1 MTYLDS
7 ERGAALQVLKDEL
20 KITLEQRG
28 SIEFL
33 EAPVQKQKYNN
44 CGPEVIENFIFYLT
58 GNRATQETAVYLHS
72 LLLENTQLDPVLS
85 FPQIQENHKII
96 GFLSNNVPLVV
107 DRPIVDIFLEVF
119 MQQGEAIFAIPLT
132 LKTDLSGSPQVKY
145 QLEAFDHVGQVAVQK
160 EIGVFNYF
168 VENGGSF
175 SGRAHI
181 QDVTPVALLEAD
193 FSTVS
198 STALVVSGD
207 DLPEAQ
213 GFTPE
218 SPVKG
223 IFSFAHAYKVFN
235 EFKDYI
241 NSFLTPK
248 ETPSWKQKLSP
259 KELSDYYR
267 ILHDY
272 AIEDSDNNVIP
283 AYGEHHKYKINLKN
297 FIKVHPD
304 KNARGSQEQQSKSTE
319 DYKIL
324 NDLNKKLKSGSIIEE
339 IPIDKMQN
347 IQSVIH
353 KANIVF
359 KAVDTAVDSARVVYE
374 PTFHNTKKVALDF
387 TYLYSMY
394 YGVNGYSSVIGAV
407 DVLRLA
413 YQEEYTQALKQAATT
428 IGYMALPSMLAY
440 TAIPYLGFAYS
451 VGMTIYTGYSAFNN
465 AYSFYLERN
474 DVESML
480 RSTIAYKDLTK
491 TLSESPLQQLYDFAS
506 ITKGYEV
513 QINKIHLA
521 MEKAAIKTQL
531 EEKGEFGRKL
541 YEYIYEASV
550 EEKYDLL
557 NKVLQGS
564 ITGEEAEAIKAKHIK
579 IISDDQSYEH
589 CMEVSNTDADTN
601 GEHYYCYNEEQE
613 VLNHILIGDNNYI
626 QIIGYLG

>member
-1 MTYLDS
+1 
-7 ERGAALQVLKDEL
+7 
-20 KITLEQRG
+20 
-28 SIEFL
+28 
-33 EAPVQKQKYNN
+33 
-44 CGPEVIENFIFYLT
+44 
-58 GNRATQETAVYLHS
+58 
-72 LLLENTQLDPVLS
+72 
-85 FPQIQENHKII
+85 
-96 GFLSNNVPLVV
+96 
-107 DRPIVDIFLEVF
+107 
-119 MQQGEAIFAIPLT
+119 
-132 LKTDLSGSPQVKY
+132 
-145 QLEAFDHVGQVAVQK
+145 
-160 EIGVFNYF
+160 
-168 VENGGSF
+168 
-175 SGRAHI
+175 
-181 QDVTPVALLEAD
+181 
-193 FSTVS
+193 
-198 STALVVSGD
+198 
-207 DLPEAQ
+207 
-213 GFTPE
+213 
-218 SPVKG
+218 
-223 IFSFAHAYKVFN
+223 
-235 EFKDYI
+235 
-241 NSFLTPK
+241 
-248 ETPSWKQKLSP
+248 
-259 KELSDYYR
+259 
-267 ILHDY
+267 
-272 AIEDSDNNVIP
+272 
-283 AYGEHHKYKINLKN
+283 
-297 FIKVHPD
+297 
-304 KNARGSQEQQSKSTE
+304 
-319 DYKIL
+319 
-324 NDLNKKLKSGSIIEE
+324 
-339 IPIDKMQN
+339 
-347 IQSVIH
+347 
-353 KANIVF
+353 
-359 KAVDTAVDSARVVYE
+359 
-374 PTFHNTKKVALDF
+374 
-387 TYLYSMY
+387 MY

-626 QIIGYLG
+626 EIIENLG